1 MPAWF
6 VGSLRRASG
15 VYVFVGL
22 VVLFAVWVPETFL
35 TTTTLSSVLSQ
46 SAVTES
52 PWL

>member
-1 MPAWF
+1 
-6 VGSLRRASG
+6 LRRASG

-46 SAVTES
+46 SAVNES